1 MPIVCKSCGSV
12 DDYRQEKSGP
22 HVKAVCNGCDKYI
35 QFLPQGFT
43 GESLMYF
50 GKYKD
55 KKLKDI
61 PPDYFIWLYENTKVS
76 GSLKSYIV
84 SNLQQFRQRI
94 NESK

>member
-1 MPIVCKSCGSV
+1 
-12 DDYRQEKSGP
+12 
-22 HVKAVCNGCDKYI
+22 
-35 QFLPQGFT
+35 
-43 GESLMYF
+43 MYF